1 MTDRIDDLL
10 IAHFDPA
17 ACAAGVAGS
26 ALVAAA
32 RRSATAL
39 PDARDLAAR
48 FHIMAT
54 ERGIARLV
62 LTRAGSGGA
71 RDSGAGARP
80 GGSGRGARGPERPA
94 RGPERLVE
102 HARRELVEYLEGR
115 RAFFSVPVDL
125 AGVPEFQAGVLAE
138 AARIPFGETRSY
150 SELAERIGHP
160 AAARA
165 VGNALGA
172 NPVPILVPCHRV
184 IRGDGT
190 WGHYAFGG
198 AMKTRLLMLE
208 RTTPLYVGCTST
220 RIVCR
225 RGCSAE
231 QRIRDDGR
239 VTFASVADAR
249 SVGYRACR
257 RCRPH

>member
-10 IAHFDPA
+10 TAHFDPA
-17 ACAAGVAGS
+17 ACAAGIAGA

-32 RRSATAL
+32 RRQATTVR
-39 PDARDLAAR
+39 DARELAAR
-48 FHIMAT
+48 FGIVAT
-54 ERGIARLV
+54 ERGIARLE
-62 LTRAGSGGA
+62 LRRAGVPPGQGGA
-71 RDSGAGARP
+71 RGSGAGAPPRE
-80 GGSGRGARGPERPA
+80 SGRGTRGA
-94 RGPERLVE
+94 ERLVE
-102 HARRELVEYLEGR
+102 HARRELAEYLEGR

-125 AGVPEFQAGVLAE
+125 TGVPEFQAGVLAE

-150 SELAERIGHP
+150 SELAGRIGHP

-198 AMKTRLLMLE
+198 ALKTRLLTLE
-208 RTTPLYVGCTST
+208 RATPLYVGCTRT

-225 RGCSAE
+225 RGCPAE
-231 QRIRDDGR
+231 QRVRDDGR
-239 VTFASVADAR
+239 VSFASVPDAR

-257 RCRPH
+257 VCRPR

>member
-10 IAHFDPA
+10 TAHFDPA
-17 ACAAGVAGS
+17 ACGAGVAGP

-32 RRSATAL
+32 RRPATAL

-48 FHIMAT
+48 FDIVAT
-54 ERGIARLV
+54 DRGIARLA
-62 LTRAGSGGA
+62 LGRPGSGGG
-71 RDSGAGARP
+71 RAGAR
-80 GGSGRGARGPERPA
+80 GRGARA
-94 RGPERLVE
+94 RGSARAARGAERLVE

-125 AGVPEFQAGVLAE
+125 AGVAEFQAGVLAE

-150 SELAERIGHP
+150 SELARQIGHP

-172 NPVPILVPCHRV
+172 NPVPIIVPCHRV
-184 IRGDGT
+184 IRGDGS

-198 AMKTRLLMLE
+198 ALKTRLLTLE

-220 RIVCR
+220 RIVCW
-225 RGCSAE
+225 RGCPAE

-239 VTFASVADAR
+239 ITFASVPDAR

-257 RCRPH
+257 VCRPR